1 MLRPCSGKP
10 QRESVTNRTTSILG
24 WGRIVRFGAGRIV
37 WQSCRAAAGA
47 AINMACAALLA
58 VTPPRPDLVLMTA
71 RICLKLRRPRRACD
85 AVAGMNAIDARQVA
99 DPDRTAGEITNIAA
113 ALRTRGLRAEAKD
126 VLRSAIALAPRAATP
141 RSALILLL
149 EEDLR
154 AAGGN
159 ISLEQWAELEN
170 LLRKSVIESPH
181 LAAPRLALAACL
193 RQEARYR
200 DAQTAPARVVAPRL
214 RAEAENLL
222 REAVAEEPRQAAP
235 HLALAEFLLEN
246 LRYAEAETVA
256 VAAVQRCPAS
266 AELRLVL
273 ARIQHQLLRREDAK
287 NTIEA
292 LIAIAPENAWAWF
305 EYGRILWNSFEPA
318 DGAFER
324 AADVSGNDIALLAG
338 VARHFLYDFDYEKAA
353 KYYERLLDLHPSMWD
368 NFVICGQYATCLK
381 KIARAQE
388 AAQIIAT
395 ALDRCRLA
403 AERAKGEGLELIK
416 REEALLLLQ
425 AGRADKSFATLR
437 SMQDIAAPTPRY
449 DRVEYLPR
457 TPERLQ
463 RLAAIVDS
471 RDVFVL
477 LQGPSFATFAARL
490 HEFAGFEFAIATLNS
505 FPPIERELRRINR
518 CADILLFTQPGSIRS
533 WHPELMEFLARSS
546 PNLVVANRYALSG
559 LSEFGV
565 SEREFVA
572 RHDKRL
578 LLVHSDGPPLPSR
591 PLHFDNGPSV
601 SWLIPLLLFARPR
614 RIFLFGADGG
624 SNPSFSKR
632 PYFYYDDYDADVEPR
647 EFLNRPGMISF
658 KELPRKLDEYNR
670 RQHINAV
677 NGDRVIDFA
686 FRSLEANFGIQVPPI
701 FNVCPHSTH
710 RIFPRIDIDDA
721 LAKLADD
728 RARSAPERRAKRASN

>member
-1 MLRPCSGKP
+1 
-10 QRESVTNRTTSILG
+10 
-24 WGRIVRFGAGRIV
+24 
-37 WQSCRAAAGA
+37 
-47 AINMACAALLA
+47 
-58 VTPPRPDLVLMTA
+58 
-71 RICLKLRRPRRACD
+71 
-85 AVAGMNAIDARQVA
+85 
-99 DPDRTAGEITNIAA
+99 
-113 ALRTRGLRAEAKD
+113 
-126 VLRSAIALAPRAATP
+126 
-141 RSALILLL
+141 
-149 EEDLR
+149 
-154 AAGGN
+154 
-159 ISLEQWAELEN
+159 
-170 LLRKSVIESPH
+170 
-181 LAAPRLALAACL
+181 
-193 RQEARYR
+193 
-200 DAQTAPARVVAPRL
+200 
-214 RAEAENLL
+214 
-222 REAVAEEPRQAAP
+222 
-235 HLALAEFLLEN
+235 
-246 LRYAEAETVA
+246 
-256 VAAVQRCPAS
+256 
-266 AELRLVL
+266 
-273 ARIQHQLLRREDAK
+273 
-287 NTIEA
+287 
-292 LIAIAPENAWAWF
+292 
-305 EYGRILWNSFEPA
+305 
-318 DGAFER
+318 
-324 AADVSGNDIALLAG
+324 VSGNDSALLAAI
-338 VARHFLYDFDYEKAA
+338 ARHFLYDLDYEKAA

-395 ALDRCRLA
+395 ALNRCRLA

-425 AGRADKSFATLR
+425 AGRADESFATLQ

-477 LQGPSFATFAARL
+477 LQGPSFATLAARA

-546 PNLVVANRYALSG
+546 PNLVVANHYALSG

-658 KELPRKLDEYNR
+658 KGLPRKLDEYNR
-670 RQHINAV
+670 RQHINAI

-710 RIFPRIDIDDA
+710 RIFPRIGIDDA
-721 LAKLADD
+721 LARLADD
-728 RARSAPERRAKRASN
+728 RARSAPELRAKRASN

>member
-1 MLRPCSGKP
+1 MLR
-10 QRESVTNRTTSILG
+10 R
-24 WGRIVRFGAGRIV
+24 
-37 WQSCRAAAGA
+37 
-47 AINMACAALLA
+47 
-58 VTPPRPDLVLMTA
+58 
-71 RICLKLRRPRRACD
+71 
-85 AVAGMNAIDARQVA
+85 
-99 DPDRTAGEITNIAA
+99 
-113 ALRTRGLRAEAKD
+113 
-126 VLRSAIALAPRAATP
+126 AIALAPHAATP
-141 RSALILLL
+141 RSTFILLL

-159 ISLEQWAELEN
+159 ISLEQWAELED
-170 LLRKSVIESPH
+170 LLRKSMIESTH

-193 RQEARYR
+193 RQEAQYLE
-200 DAQTAPARVVAPRL
+200 AQTAPARVAVPGL
-214 RAEAENLL
+214 RVEAENLL
-222 REAVAEEPRQAAP
+222 REAVAEEPCRSAP
-235 HLALAEFLLEN
+235 RLALAEFLLEN

-256 VAAVQRCPAS
+256 AAAVQRCPTS

-273 ARIQHQLLRREDAK
+273 ARIQFQLLRLEDAEK
-287 NTIEA
+287 TVEA
-292 LIAIAPENAWAWF
+292 LLAIAPENAWAWF
-305 EYGRILWNSFEPA
+305 EYGKILQNSHHRSDA
-318 DGAFER
+318 AFER
-324 AADVSGNDIALLAG
+324 AGELSGNDSGLLAG
-338 VARHFLYDFDYEKAA
+338 VAQHFLYDLDYEKAA
-353 KYYERLLDLHPSMWD
+353 KYYEQLLNLHPSMWD
-368 NFVICGQYATCLK
+368 NFVICRHYATCLK
-381 KIARAQE
+381 KIARARE
-388 AAQIIAT
+388 AAQIIS
-395 ALDRCRLA
+395 

-425 AGRADKSFATLR
+425 AGRADESFATLQ
-437 SMQDIAAPTPRY
+437 SIQGIAARAPRY

-457 TPERLQ
+457 TRERLQ
-463 RLAAIVDS
+463 RLAQIVGA

-477 LQGPSFATFAARL
+477 LQGPSFATLAARL
-490 HEFAGFEFAIATLNS
+490 HEFAGLEFAIATLNS

-546 PNLVVANRYALSG
+546 PNLVVASHYAFSG

-565 SEREFVA
+565 SEKEFVA

-578 LLVHSDGPPLPSR
+578 LRVHSDGPPLPSR
-591 PLHFDNGPSV
+591 PLHFENGPSV

-632 PYFYYDDYDADVEPR
+632 PYFYYDDYDTDIAPQ

-658 KELPRKLDEYNR
+658 KGLPRKLDEYNR
-670 RQHINAV
+670 RQHINAI

-721 LAKLADD
+721 LATLADG
-728 RARSAPERRAKRASN
+728 RARSIPERRAKRASN